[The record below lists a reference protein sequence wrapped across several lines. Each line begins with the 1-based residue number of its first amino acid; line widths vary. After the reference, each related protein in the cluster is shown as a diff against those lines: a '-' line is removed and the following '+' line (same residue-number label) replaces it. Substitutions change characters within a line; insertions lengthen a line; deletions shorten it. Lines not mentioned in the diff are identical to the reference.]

1 MSPNITEILNAQ
13 IESLIHL
20 PPMLPKTFMLDL
32 PEDQYRVVNTI
43 IQNLGPVSKNKYP
56 YFFITG
62 SAGTGKSYIASII
75 ANYLMQTKNKLSSL
89 STNRC
94 RGF

>member
-20 PPMLPKTFMLDL
+20 PPTLPKTFMLDL

-43 IQNLGPVSKNKYP
+43 IQNLGPVSKNKHP
-56 YFFITG
+56 FF
-62 SAGTGKSYIASII
+62 
-75 ANYLMQTKNKLSSL
+75 L
-89 STNRC
+89 
-94 RGF
+94 